1 MSNKLTIEELHYVQ
15 NEIKQK
21 GKSLSISYLL
31 LLTFGLVGIHLG
43 YLERTKSA
51 ILRSILTILTVF
63 LLYPISKI
71 LIEFNSTGVTTQ
83 LQQYSSLFL
92 VIACMMIGLNV
103 IWTIYDLVS
112 LPTMVKEMNSKI
124 EEKLNYKVL
133 EARYVKEKIKR
144 EEISDLLVEEISQSI
159 SSKLDS
165 HISKQENK
173 VNEDLLKIEENLMDK
188 RGEILDLVDHVS
200 LNIEQLKGLYS
211 EFDSLAIEVK
221 KSQEEKIN
229 SLKIY
234 LEEEASKIVKETEIK
249 LKETEQSLNIKEENV
264 DVEELRKEITSISLE
279 SNEEILSVT
288 EALVKEKGVYS
299 IKGFIV
305 GNMSPNRQRV
315 FFDYFDNEMNVAIAQ
330 DPNETDREKMIIVQL
345 TWDSGLRNSVGLIS
359 NKNNLNRPVV
369 VKGELVDYFKGA
381 GLKNVISVE
390 FIDTK
395 DKFISNDIK
404 K

>member
-15 NEIKQK
+15 NEVKQK

-71 LIEFNSTGVTTQ
+71 LIEFNSVGVTTQ
-83 LQQYSSLFL
+83 LQQYSSFFL

-124 EEKLNYKVL
+124 EEKLNFKVL

-200 LNIEQLKGLYS
+200 LNLEQLKDLYS
-211 EFDSLAIEVK
+211 EFDSLSSEIK

-229 SLKIY
+229 SLKMD
-234 LEEEASKIVKETEIK
+234 LEKEVSKIAKETEVK
-249 LKETEQSLNIKEENV
+249 LKETEQSLNIKKENV
-264 DVEELRKEITSISLE
+264 DVEKLRKEVTSISLE
-279 SNEEILSVT
+279 SNEEVLNVS
-288 EALVKEKGVYS
+288 EALGKEKGVYS

-315 FFDYFDNEMNVAIAQ
+315 FFDCFDNEMNVAIAQ

-345 TWDSGLRNSVGLIS
+345 TWDSGLRHSVGLMS
-359 NKNNLNRPVV
+359 NKNNLNRPVI
-369 VKGELVDYFKGA
+369 VKGELVDYFKGS
-381 GLKNVISVE
+381 GLKNVVSVE

-395 DKFISNDIK
+395 DKFLSNDIK